1 MFEYRVETGELD
13 ENHSQVLRYEVKWTC
28 SLPGEQ
34 VRGGTGRTYVGQ
46 RYLG

>member
-1 MFEYRVETGELD
+1 MLEYQREISELD
-13 ENHSQVLRYEVKWTC
+13 ENHSQVLRYEAKCTC

-34 VRGGTGRTYVGQ
+34 VRGGVGRTYVGQ